1 MRMKNVPL
9 LLSFAVLLFAAAMP
23 AVAAAPSSGCLPV
36 VEDAWIRMP
45 PANLPMMAG
54 YARIVNRCDAA
65 VAIVSADSAA
75 FADTSLHQTLVEGG
89 ISRMRATPSLAI
101 PAGGSVIL
109 APGGFHL
116 MLMQPKLAL
125 QAGQHLTINF
135 VLQDGRKFPA
145 TFEVRAVR

>member
-1 MRMKNVPL
+1 MNRLSLPL
-9 LLSFAVLLFAAAMP
+9 LLTVLLSG
-23 AVAAAPSSGCLPV
+23 AAPSAMAATPAPACLPTV
-36 VEDAWIRMP
+36 NDAWIRMP

-75 FADTSLHQTLVEGG
+75 FVDTSLHQTRVEAG

-101 PAGGSVIL
+101 PAGGSVTL

-116 MLMQPKLAL
+116 MLMQPQVAL
-125 QAGQHLTINF
+125 RAGQHVTINF
-135 VLQDGRKFPA
+135 VLQDGRKFA
-145 TFEVRAVR
+145 AAFEVRAVR